1 MLQSGDTGS
10 RQYSEFAQSRAANSR
25 FTGPLL
31 ILILI
36 FPIAAASVLPPGS
49 KPAMAQEAGEKQ
61 DDPAATNLH
70 TIGISAYEKK
80 DYPVAV
86 EQWSRLLREYP
97 DYSYRL
103 DIKYLIGQAWFKQ
116 AKYEES
122 AKTFRELRESIPVMS
137 QFRNGPALLVFSG
150 FSEYSL
156 AKAAEDPKKAS
167 PYLDEAIARYEDFF
181 QMFPDDDLID
191 QARYFHGLAVLRKND
206 IEPAAPLL
214 EAATKSFAALIEKSP
229 ESPLVPKAIHE
240 LGRCHE
246 LAGRYDEALK
256 LYTEFPVRFSSHE
269 LAPAV
274 ALLAAQTQLL
284 LWQARQNAGDTGAAK
299 TYFSDAIK
307 GFDELSRLEGFP
319 DQDQALFCK
328 AECLQGISDIKAAAE
343 SLADLVTRFPQ
354 SRFAGE
360 SMLNAGKFFF
370 AADDLERAAEW
381 LERTS
386 REFADGKDEAIH
398 WLARIHLQ
406 KKEFDKALEIAGKA
420 TENGGGGKFRASLL
434 LDTGDALH
442 ELAGRRKESISV
454 YRSIAE
460 QFPDD
465 PAAARA
471 RYYAA
476 CACLMENDLAG
487 ATADASAFRDK
498 YPDHELLPVTLEV
511 LAEAALKTGKYAEAE
526 ATFKD
531 LQSRFPEHEG
541 VSRWKSR
548 LAWALSLQNKG
559 TDAIGLMEANLAKLT
574 DPVERAESHYIIGS
588 TWFGA
593 KEFGKAADSFES
605 ALSENPKRT
614 DANLI
619 RLLIARSRH
628 ETGDFDKAIE
638 AASAVLANQPSEP
651 HVAEAN
657 YRLGEAAYEKD
668 DLAGAVKY
676 YTAAID
682 APGAGAF
689 AANALYGRAWAWQ
702 GQKEYKKAIDDF
714 TRVITDHRQSDVAP
728 QALRGR
734 AVALRNNG
742 QADEALTDINE
753 YLTSSPAGDDLWQA
767 KYERGLCHAFL
778 EKWPEAIAD
787 LEPLVSEMQPASK
800 VADNLLYELA
810 WALRKNKD
818 LEKSVATFR
827 LLGDKYADSVFAAES
842 RFHVGESYYDA
853 GNFEEAA
860 RFYEMCLALNPDANI
875 GERAAF
881 KLAWS
886 AFERDQWDVAHKL
899 FVQQVEKYPEGPLKA
914 VGLSMVAES
923 LFHGKK
929 FSEAVSAYKVAV
941 PAINDAGVS
950 DESVRILTPLHAA
963 QSANK
968 AGDFETARRFAE
980 QLLKDY
986 PDSGYQYAA
995 RFELGT
1001 ALDGLGKPDEAIT
1014 AWQPVAEKSID
1025 KLGARARAMIG
1036 EAYFKKQ
1043 DYKEAINQFKLVV
1056 YGYATIDQ
1064 KEEIDPWRAFSAY
1077 EAARCY
1083 YVRIKDAS
1091 PEERPQLIE
1100 DARYWFQYLIEN
1112 YQTDKLVGDAR
1123 KQLEALDKLK

>member
-1 MLQSGDTGS
+1 MLQSVIAGRSPASRLAILALAAITWIPLTG
-10 RQYSEFAQSRAANSR
+10 RAVRAQDN
-25 FTGPLL
+25 
-31 ILILI
+31 
-36 FPIAAASVLPPGS
+36 
-49 KPAMAQEAGEKQ
+49 PAKQ
-61 DDPAATNLH
+61 DDPAAANLH
-70 TIGISAYEKK
+70 TIGNSAYESK
-80 DYPVAV
+80 DYPVAI

-97 DYSYRL
+97 DYSARL
-103 DIKYLIGQAWFKQ
+103 DIKYMIGQAWFKQ
-116 AKYEES
+116 ANYAES

-156 AKAAEDPKKAS
+156 AKAAEDPKKAI
-167 PYLDEAIARYEDFF
+167 PLLDEAIARYEDFIQLF
-181 QMFPDDDLID
+181 ADDDLVD

-206 IEPAAPLL
+206 LEPASSLL
-214 EAATKSFAALIEKSP
+214 DAATRSFTAVIEKSP

-256 LYTEFPVRFSSHE
+256 LYTEFPVRFSKHE

-274 ALLAAQTQLL
+274 ALLAAQARFRLGQSR
-284 LWQARQNAGDTGAAK
+284 QNSGDNDAARQ
-299 TYFSDAIK
+299 YFSDAIK

-328 AECLQGISDIKAAAE
+328 AECLQGISDIKSAAE
-343 SLADLVTRFPQ
+343 SLAELVTRFPQ

-360 SMLNAGKFFF
+360 AMLNAGKFFF

-386 REFADGKDEAIH
+386 TEFADGRDEATH

-406 KKEFDKALEIAGKA
+406 KKEFEKGLALASKA

-442 ELAGRRKESISV
+442 EIPGRRKESIAA
-454 YRSIAE
+454 YRSVAE

-465 PAAARA
+465 PVAARA

-476 CACLMENDLAG
+476 CACLLEEDFDG
-487 ATADASAFRDK
+487 AESDAAAFRDS

-511 LAEAALKTGKYAEAE
+511 LAEAALKTGKFPVAES
-526 ATFKD
+526 TFKD
-531 LQSRFPEHEG
+531 LQARFPEHEG

-588 TWFGA
+588 TWFTA
-593 KEFGKAADSFES
+593 KEFGKAADSFDS
-605 ALSENPKRT
+605 ALRENPDRT

-628 ETGDFDKAIE
+628 ETGDYDKAIA
-638 AASAVLANQPSEP
+638 AASAVLEHQPSGA
-651 HVAEAN
+651 HAAEAN
-657 YRLGEAAYEKD
+657 YRLGEAAYEKG
-668 DLAGAVKY
+668 DLPAAVKY
-676 YTAAID
+676 YSATID
-682 APGAGAF
+682 SPDGKSF

-702 GQKEYKKAIDDF
+702 GQKDYKKAIADF
-714 TRVITDHRQSDVAP
+714 SSVISNHAESDVAP
-728 QALRGR
+728 QALSGR
-734 AVALRNNG
+734 AVALRIDNR
-742 QADEALTDINE
+742 ADEALADIE
-753 YLTSSPAGDDLWQA
+753 KYLATNPKGDDLWQA

-787 LEPLVSEMQPASK
+787 LEPLVAEMPPESK

-810 WALRKNKD
+810 WASRKNND
-818 LEKSVATFR
+818 PEKAVATFR
-827 LLGDKYADSVFAAES
+827 LLGEKYPESIFAAES
-842 RFHVGESYYDA
+842 RFHVGESCYDA
-853 GNFEEAA
+853 GNFDEAA
-860 RFYEMCLALNPDANI
+860 RFYESCLALNPDANI

-881 KLAWS
+881 KLAWC
-886 AFERDQWDVAHKL
+886 AFERDQWDNAHNL
-899 FVQQVEKYPEGPLKA
+899 FRQQVEKYPDGPLKA

-929 FSEAVSAYKVAV
+929 YTEAVTAYKVAV
-941 PAINDAGVS
+941 PAITDAGVS
-950 DESVRILTPLHAA
+950 DESVRILAPLHAA

-968 AGDFETARRFAE
+968 SGDFATAQQFAE
-980 QLLKDY
+980 QLLRDY
-986 PDSGYQYAA
+986 PDSGYRYAA
-995 RFELGT
+995 GFELGT
-1001 ALDGLGKPDEAIT
+1001 ALEGLGKLDEAIA

-1036 EAYFKKQ
+1036 EVYFKKQ

-1056 YGYATIDQ
+1056 YGYATTDE

-1083 YVRIKDAS
+1083 YVRIKDANAG
-1091 PEERPQLIE
+1091 ERTQLIA
-1100 DARYWFQYLIEN
+1100 DARHWFQYLIDN
-1112 YQTDKLVGDAR
+1112 YQSDKLVADAR